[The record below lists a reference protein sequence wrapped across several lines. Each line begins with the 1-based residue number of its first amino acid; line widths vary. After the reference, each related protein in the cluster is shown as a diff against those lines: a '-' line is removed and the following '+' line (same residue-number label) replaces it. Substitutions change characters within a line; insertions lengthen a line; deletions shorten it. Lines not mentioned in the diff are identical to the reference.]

1 MQSGPNPQTREGRVV
16 DAAWM
21 EEHMPDLNP
30 NWHPDDEAEVEAV
43 HQGLTAEGLMYKGK
57 WLISPERQEKS
68 MRFFWVSIG
77 HVWMMDWTGWLTGCA
92 QRLLLKNP
100 FIPLIFRVTII
111 VFTTAALAIAV
122 SIYMNVQRVNHDADP
137 NNQCAKRASTYMA
150 ISVGAVALPYIAYV
164 TWDEYMSK
172 PCAVLPLS
180 SPNTTNITFVGWASA
195 PSQPRSGS
203 SSATSTSSS
212 SPPATCR

>member
-43 HQGLTAEGLMYKGK
+43 PQRLTAKGLMYKGK

-68 MRFFWVSIG
+68 MRLFWVSTCVCLEDELDRKADRIF
-77 HVWMMDWTGWLTGCA
+77 

-100 FIPLIFRVTII
+100 FIPLIFRLTTIA
-111 VFTTAALAIAV
+111 FTTAALAIAV

-150 ISVGAVALPYIAYV
+150 ISVGAIALPYIAYV

-172 PCAVLPLS
+172 P
-180 SPNTTNITFVGWASA
+180 
-195 PSQPRSGS
+195 
-203 SSATSTSSS
+203 
-212 SPPATCR
+212 